1 MSLGRKKKNST
12 LLAGSTTV
20 RSLGSVRRRYPA
32 SDRIS
37 DADSL
42 SAPLLGTATRS
53 MSQLPVHVV
62 EREAARKH
70 EHLGPVEELA
80 DLLGQRLVA
89 LVFGGQPHLAG
100 FLEDLLADAVHPAVQ
115 RGDGAAACG
124 PSAGPLAELGE
135 QGVEGLHVGRFCH
148 VGRKTLRSAGPEQ
161 CDNHSVAGTVSCDP
175 DGLRAFAAQCG
186 EHATDV
192 GVHRYPTQPLLPMQA
207 TSTAVAHLHDATE
220 RVAGN
225 LAERIDST
233 AMAAAE

>member
-42 SAPLLGTATRS
+42 RAPLLGTATRS

-62 EREAARKH
+62 ERQTAREH
-70 EHLGPVEELA
+70 QHLGPVEELA

-89 LVFGGQPHLAG
+89 FVFGGQPHLAG
-100 FLEDLLADAVHPAVQ
+100 FLEDLLADTVHPAVQ

-124 PSAGPLAELGE
+124 PRTGPLTELGE

-148 VGRKTLRSAGPEQ
+148 VRRQEPRSAGPAAPSPRSPQ
-161 CDNHSVAGTVSCDP
+161 SCPAAGSRRACPPATRPWSPSPSARRTDP
-175 DGLRAFAAQCG
+175 TAPRTGRRSRRQGRGAPAGLGR
-186 EHATDV
+186 
-192 GVHRYPTQPLLPMQA
+192 
-207 TSTAVAHLHDATE
+207 
-220 RVAGN
+220 
-225 LAERIDST
+225 
-233 AMAAAE
+233 